1 MTGCVPYTGV
11 NINYETTLEIYHVDM
26 TTNNTQY
33 KCIATNAKGKII
45 TINPIWLILIGQD
58 EYVWQVRVADEVM
71 EAQVMI
77 GMIAA
82 IVIVVGIVAY
92 AAYKFSSHHKKNSEL
107 FLGHHPRLNFALDFW
122 FLV

>member
-11 NINYETTLEIYHVDM
+11 NINYENTLEIYHVDIS
-26 TTNNTQY
+26 TNNTQY
-33 KCIATNAKGKII
+33 KCIATNAKG
-45 TINPIWLILIGQD
+45 QD
-58 EYVWQVRVADEVM
+58 EYVWQVRVAPEVM

-92 AAYKFSSHHKKNSEL
+92 AAYKFSSHHKKNSGLKIYEHREVPMDL
-107 FLGHHPRLNFALDFW
+107 CSWNKREFSQ
-122 FLV
+122 

>member
-1 MTGCVPYTGV
+1 M
-11 NINYETTLEIYHVDM
+11 L
-26 TTNNTQY
+26 
-33 KCIATNAKGKII
+33 
-45 TINPIWLILIGQD
+45 LILIGQD

-107 FLGHHPRLNFALDFW
+107 ILGYHPRLNFAPDFC

>member
-1 MTGCVPYTGV
+1 M
-11 NINYETTLEIYHVDM
+11 
-26 TTNNTQY
+26 
-33 KCIATNAKGKII
+33 
-45 TINPIWLILIGQD
+45 WLILIGQD

-107 FLGHHPRLNFALDFW
+107 FWEHHPRLNFAPDFW
-122 FLV
+122 FLA